1 MMSFGRFYAT
11 FVKELIQLR
20 RDRITFAT
28 MIFIPLV
35 QLMLFGYAINTDPK
49 HLPTAVLIQDDSVFT
64 RSFMA
69 ALRTSEYFDLRTIA
83 AGEDELDGLLL
94 SGAVQFGVQIPA
106 NFGRDLIRGE
116 KPAILVVADAT
127 DPVATGAAIGALQGL
142 TASVFSRD
150 LIGPA
155 ASLAPKPAPYEVR
168 IHRRYNPT
176 GATRLNIVPGLMG
189 TILTLTMLIFT
200 ALSVTRERARHDE
213 VAAVDA
219 DPPGRDH
226 ARQDRPLR
234 DGRRHADDADPV
246 GREAPLRRADR
257 RRSLAPRRADDA
269 VHRREPLGRLHFLDH
284 RRKPAPG
291 DADVVLLL
299 PAEHPALGLHV
310 PVPRHA
316 GMGPNHRRGAAAD
329 ALPAHRARRDA
340 QRRGLRGPA
349 DRRPGHGG
357 VHARRH
363 GGGGGALP
371 ADARLRASPMDDPW
385 KAFHGL
391 DPTRLHDRSTAT
403 HRHR

>member
-142 TASVFSRD
+142 SASVFARD
-150 LIGPA
+150 QARALRGAHPPPLQPDRRDA
-155 ASLAPKPAPYEVR
+155 AQ
-168 IHRRYNPT
+168 HRARPHGHHPDADHADLH
-176 GATRLNIVPGLMG
+176 GALGDARD
-189 TILTLTMLIFT
+189 
-200 ALSVTRERARHDE
+200 RARHHG
-213 VAAVDA
+213 VAALDA

-226 ARQDRPLR
+226 ARQDRALR

-246 GREAPLRRADR
+246 RR
-257 RRSLAPRRADDA
+257 
-269 VHRREPLGRLHFLDH
+269 
-284 RRKPAPG
+284 
-291 DADVVLLL
+291 
-299 PAEHPALGLHV
+299 
-310 PVPRHA
+310 
-316 GMGPNHRRGAAAD
+316 
-329 ALPAHRARRDA
+329 
-340 QRRGLRGPA
+340 
-349 DRRPGHGG
+349 
-357 VHARRH
+357 
-363 GGGGGALP
+363 
-371 ADARLRASPMDDPW
+371 
-385 KAFHGL
+385 
-391 DPTRLHDRSTAT
+391 
-403 HRHR
+403 